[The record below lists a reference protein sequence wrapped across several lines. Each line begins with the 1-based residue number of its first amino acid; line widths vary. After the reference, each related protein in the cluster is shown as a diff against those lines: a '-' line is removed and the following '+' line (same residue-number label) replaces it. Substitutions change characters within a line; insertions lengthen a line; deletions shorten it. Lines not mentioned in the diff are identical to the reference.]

1 MKCVQHYHRFQPN
14 KKTTMP
20 RTVGVAPASRGQGSR
35 RRRSRLN
42 ISVIED
48 LSEDTGKTL
57 HTKDGQVLLP
67 IGQ

>member
-1 MKCVQHYHRFQPN
+1 MTRV
-14 KKTTMP
+14 
-20 RTVGVAPASRGQGSR
+20 VGEAPANQGQGNR
-35 RRRSRLN
+35 RRRSRQD